1 MGDPTKG
8 NAMKAMSDFLL
19 TRQVKWLAVGLIV
32 VAGMAYESTPARAG
46 NGAAFLGG
54 MVTSHVVGGFVRRD
68 RARTQ
73 AEMDRTYRQPAP
85 QAAAPAPRAAP
96 APAASGTKSV
106 EQKLS
111 ELNTL
116 ASKGFITKQEYNSRK
131 KAILDGI

>member
-1 MGDPTKG
+1 
-8 NAMKAMSDFLL
+8 MKPMNDFL
-19 TRQVKWLAVGLIV
+19 TRQTMWLAVGLIA
-32 VAGMAYESTPARAG
+32 VAGMAYESAPARAG

-96 APAASGTKSV
+96 APAAAPSV
-106 EQKLS
+106 EQRIR
-111 ELNTL
+111 ELESL
-116 ASKGFITKQEYNSRK
+116 ASKGLISKQEYKTRR